1 MKNIWKLFRNDIEH
15 IRKSVIGMI
24 VMVGLVIV
32 PVLYAWFNIAGSWDP
47 YGNTGNLKVA
57 VANEDEGYLSDL
69 VPIKVNIGDS
79 VVSSLRANDALDWEF
94 VNEDDAIE
102 GVKAGTYYAAVVIPE
117 DFSAN
122 MMTLFSTE
130 VKHSDIIYYENQKA
144 NAIAPRVTDKGA
156 STIRQQIDETFTS
169 TVGDI
174 GLATS
179 STLLDF
185 MSGDEVVNFIAN
197 LSATLD
203 TGIES
208 LRDAATNYVRE
219 LDALTKDETV
229 KAAIAG
235 YFAVYDDLD
244 ASTPA
249 TEKLVAALESQQVA
263 DYIAEKYDGAVVSTV
278 ENPGDGYDA
287 SVDYA
292 ALAGQTISVAASPTP
307 HAEIL
312 EVAKEILAEKDI
324 TLDIQTYN
332 DYVVP
337 NTVVEDGTVDANYFQ
352 HTPYLDDFNK
362 ENGTHIVSVAAIHVE
377 PMGLYGGKQT
387 TLDALK

>member
-1 MKNIWKLFRNDIEH
+1 MDYA
-15 IRKSVIGMI
+15 VINSNYAINAGLNP
-24 VMVGLVIV
+24 VKDSLVIEGSASA
-32 PVLYAWFNIAGSWDP
+32 YANILAVKE
-47 YGNTGNLKVA
+47 GN
-57 VANEDEGYLSDL
+57 ESSD
-69 VPIKVNIGDS
+69 K
-79 VVSSLRANDALDWEF
+79 
-94 VNEDDAIE
+94 
-102 GVKAGTYYAAVVIPE
+102 VKA
-117 DFSAN
+117 
-122 MMTLFSTE
+122 
-130 VKHSDIIYYENQKA
+130 
-144 NAIAPRVTDKGA
+144 
-156 STIRQQIDETFTS
+156 
-169 TVGDI
+169 
-174 GLATS
+174 
-179 STLLDF
+179 
-185 MSGDEVVNFIAN
+185 
-197 LSATLD
+197 
-203 TGIES
+203 
-208 LRDAATNYVRE
+208 
-219 LDALTKDETV
+219 
-229 KAAIAG
+229 
-235 YFAVYDDLD
+235 
-244 ASTPA
+244 
-249 TEKLVAALESQQVA
+249 LVAALESQQVA

-292 ALAGQTISVAASPTP
+292 ALASETISVAASPTP